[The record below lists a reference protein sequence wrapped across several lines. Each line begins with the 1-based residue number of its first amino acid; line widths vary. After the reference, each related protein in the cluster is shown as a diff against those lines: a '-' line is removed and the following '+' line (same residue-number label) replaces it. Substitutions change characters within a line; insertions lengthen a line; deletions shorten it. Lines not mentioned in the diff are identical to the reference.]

1 MVFRCGERRLLGAP
15 PGAAALLRAV
25 PGVAGTALAVLGG
38 QEEPSGDDV
47 AVGSV
52 GKPMGKGIGKPGKP
66 IGFNRKVI
74 GKSHGKKHEKL
85 KNHENMGKS

>member
-1 MVFRCGERRLLGAP
+1 MIHSGFPLVFPWFSCGFRCGERRLLGAP

-52 GKPMGKGIGKPGKP
+52 GKPMGKAEEHP
-66 IGFNRKVI
+66 
-74 GKSHGKKHEKL
+74 
-85 KNHENMGKS
+85 ENP